1 MGIRM
6 SSNQFT
12 YNYNYQLQNAY
23 KRQTKLFED
32 ADGGSLHRPSDDS
45 VAYNRLL
52 RYKDNLIENEQY
64 QTNVKSALSWMHT
77 SDSALIHITEVTKTF
92 VSKSVNA
99 ANDDNNDTDWDA
111 IAREMEAEIQEIVA
125 TANTQEGDRFLFS
138 GQKDLIQ
145 PFNWEKNADGALT
158 QVSRG
163 LAKTLDSSQVN
174 FFKNN
179 GTKNIDTNSV
189 LNQMLTLEYE
199 GNTYYLDTQNGYVY
213 DKDFMDDGY
222 KEIFNNAT
230 VDPDPTQY
238 AVGRA
243 YNLLDSST
251 GTYTTTVRVADY
263 FTNQGIIKQTTT
275 EDEEGNITTEMATI
289 QIQLFN
295 SESEDNSSS
304 EDPDNSSTVTFNFKT
319 ITQQIVNYAGNMEY
333 FSMVKLNGAVQPEA
347 DTVNVT
353 GKDLFGTDI
362 FDNAESGNEVSGC
375 ALVNDMLTVLAKTQA
390 HDNHWMTSDGI
401 TISNVA
407 NSTVLVSQT
416 HLGARSQLYEN
427 VETMLEKQNDNIT
440 ENITNVS
447 STDVAKLAIDLMQAQ
462 TLYSMSLSL
471 GGRILPLSLA
481 DYL

>member
-6 SSNQFT
+6 SSNQFMF
-12 YNYNYQLQNAY
+12 NYNYQLQNAY

-52 RYKDNLIENEQY
+52 RYKDNLVENEQY
-64 QTNVKSALSWMHT
+64 QKNVDNALSWMHT
-77 SDSALIHITEVTKTF
+77 SDSALIHITEVMKTF
-92 VSKSVNA
+92 VSKSVHA

-174 FFKNN
+174 FFKSN

-189 LNQMLTLEYE
+189 LTQMLTLEYE
-199 GNTYYLDTQNGYVY
+199 GNTYYLDTQNGYIY

-230 VDPDPTQY
+230 LELDPTKY
-238 AVGRA
+238 AVGQVYDDA
-243 YNLLDSST
+243 AA
-251 GTYTTTVRVADY
+251 TYTTTVRVADY
-263 FTNQGIIKQTTT
+263 FTNQGIIKTEIDQTTQKEVRKT
-275 EDEEGNITTEMATI
+275 LQFRFNDESTTRSA
-289 QIQLFN
+289 
-295 SESEDNSSS
+295 
-304 EDPDNSSTVTFNFKT
+304 NFKT

-407 NSTVLVSQT
+407 SSTVLVSQT

-427 VETMLEKQNDNIT
+427 VNTMLEKQNDNIT